1 MAESIA
7 YRSIAQLNNT
17 IMKNIAK
24 FPKDIDLI
32 VGIPRSGMLPANL
45 LALYMN
51 KPYTDIESFLEGK
64 VYACGYRGNY
74 IKEKGVKK
82 VLIIDDSVSSGS
94 AMQKAKAK
102 LKGLNYNFLFAAV
115 YVRNTSKNVVNI
127 FCEVVDGLRVF
138 EWNMFHHRAILASS
152 CLDIDG
158 VLCRD
163 PTPEENDDGE
173 KYHKFLLTV
182 EPKFIPTVKIKT
194 LISCRLEKYRNETM
208 FWLKKHGIEYENL
221 IMLNLPNAEER
232 RKWNK
237 YGNYKGTE
245 YKKPGYVF
253 FIESSLNEAKK
264 IKEVSGK
271 TVFCTETMSIL

>member
-1 MAESIA
+1 MAESIV
-7 YRSIAQLNNT
+7 YRSIAQLNND
-17 IMKNIAK
+17 ILKNIIK

-64 VYACGYRGNY
+64 VYACGFRGNF
-74 IKEKGVKK
+74 IKEKNVKK
-82 VLIIDDSVSSGS
+82 ILVIDDSVSSGT
-94 AMQKAKAK
+94 AMQKAKDK
-102 LKGLNYNFLFAAV
+102 LKGLNYNFIFAAI
-115 YVRNTSKNVVNI
+115 YARTQTKNKINI
-127 FCEVVDGLRVF
+127 FCEIIDGLRVF
-138 EWNMFHHRAILASS
+138 EWNMFHHRGILASS

-173 KYHKFLLTV
+173 KYHRFLLTA

-208 FWLKKHGIEYENL
+208 FWLNKHGIEYNNL

-237 YGNYKGTE
+237 YGEYKGNE
-245 YKKPGYVF
+245 YKKDGYIF

-264 IKEVSGK
+264 IKEISNK
-271 TVFCTETMSIL
+271 TVFCVETMSII